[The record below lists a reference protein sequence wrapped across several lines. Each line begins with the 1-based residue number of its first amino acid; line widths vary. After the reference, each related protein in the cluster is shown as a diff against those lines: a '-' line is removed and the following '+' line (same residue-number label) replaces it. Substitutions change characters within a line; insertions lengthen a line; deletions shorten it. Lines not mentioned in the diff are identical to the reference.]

1 MELEDLK
8 RDAKDIL
15 GEALLCIGHD
25 NCMLCPYRLRADCS
39 DPIKRK
45 VRALIEALQEY
56 QRPAVKVKAVK
67 RSKAVRDAMENL

>member
-8 RDAKDIL
+8 RDAKNIL

-25 NCMLCPYRLRADCS
+25 NCMLCPSRMMVDCS

-45 VRALIEALQEY
+45 VRALNEALQEY
-56 QRPAVKVKAVK
+56 QRPAVKVRAVK
-67 RSKAVRDAMENL
+67 RSKAVRDAMEKL